1 MKSRLFLQTLF
12 IILGVSCLC
21 LFAKDKDVPKD
32 MVLTT
37 PSGLKLVLKADN
49 TWTFKD
55 GKHEDFE
62 KDFTVPVNNGK
73 FVLIATDGTWGF
85 VEKELIHQEELVTT
99 DSIEGKG
106 HSVNKDIIVATA
118 DAQKQAMTQVVS
130 KMKNAL
136 RKLKIDQKLLADCV
150 KRVEKDVDKKE
161 DFKQG
166 AGWDISVRMFLDRGS
181 ILAAADCAMLKEND
195 STAAQKKKQAKK

>member
-1 MKSRLFLQTLF
+1 
-12 IILGVSCLC
+12 
-21 LFAKDKDVPKD
+21 

-49 TWTFKD
+49 TWGFAD
-55 GKHEDFE
+55 NARHDDFE

-106 HSVNKDIIVATA
+106 HSVNKDITVATA
-118 DAQKQAMTQVVS
+118 EAQKQAMSQVVS
-130 KMKNAL
+130 KIKNAL
-136 RKLKIDQKLLADCV
+136 RKLKIDQKLLSDCV
-150 KRVEKDVDKKE
+150 KRVEKDIDKKE

-166 AGWDISVRMFLDRGS
+166 TGWDISVRMFLDRGS
-181 ILAAADCAMLKEND
+181 VLAVADCAMIKEND
-195 STAAQKKKQAKK
+195 STAALKKKQSKK